1 MFVYLV
7 VVESVRADQHI
18 MYVLS
23 FRLDGSP
30 GEVRVIIVQLFSQV
44 KSDAVRRLSGS
55 SQIQRI
61 IQQLGTSQLW
71 QAFKI
76 SC

>member
-1 MFVYLV
+1 MFLYLV
-7 VVESVRADQHI
+7 VVESVSADQHI

-23 FRLDGSP
+23 FRFDSSP
-30 GEVRVIIVQLFSQV
+30 GEVGVIVEQLFSQV
-44 KSDAVRRLSGS
+44 ESDAVRCPAGS
-55 SQIQRI
+55 SQIQCI

>member
-30 GEVRVIIVQLFSQV
+30 GEVRVIIVQLFSHV
-44 KSDAVRRLSGS
+44 KSNAVRRLSGS

>member
-61 IQQLGTSQLW
+61 IQQLGTRQLW